1 MSSRNREQRKKG
13 GKCQNFPELEDTSK
27 EKIPEA
33 LEKDHRQNIKN
44 WNWYKIYTLKT
55 IEH

>member
-13 GKCQNFPELEDTSK
+13 GNCQNFPELEDMSK

-33 LEKDHRQNIKN
+33 LERKTTG
-44 WNWYKIYTLKT
+44 KISITRTSTRSIL
-55 IEH
+55 